1 MEHVL
6 NELNV
11 NVVPP
16 IAADAV
22 LSVDHNAGASSNSKN
37 KGQSKK
43 ASKKRNIEEID
54 DDGQGAGKKDKRE
67 GKRMGHTMTQK
78 GKTQREN
85 DAYFGNHDKL
95 NEHSLFRYVS
105 VAMITADIDCVLAL
119 QSTINR
125 YRLISK
131 YAPIAADAGEK
142 LLLGTRVV
150 RVWFVKVPK
159 FLEFYRAFS
168 IRLYANG
175 KGGILCMLYID
186 YTLIIHWIYITYT
199 LTLIIYIQ
207 YREKY
212 SRPVHCH

>member
-1 MEHVL
+1 MEHVV
-6 NELNV
+6 NEENV
-11 NVVPP
+11 NVVPT

-22 LSVDHNAGASSNSKN
+22 PSVDHNAGASSNSKN
-37 KGQSKK
+37 KGQTKK

-54 DDGQGAGKKDKRE
+54 DDGQGADKKDRRA
-67 GKRMGHTMTQK
+67 GKRMDHAKTQK

-105 VAMITADIDCVLAL
+105 VAMITADTDCVFAL
-119 QSTINR
+119 QSTIIR

-131 YAPIAADAGEK
+131 YAPIAASAGEK
-142 LLLGTRVV
+142 LLLGQRVV

-175 KGGILCMLYID
+175 KQGIVCMLYIH
-186 YTLIIHWIYITYT
+186 YTSLIH
-199 LTLIIYIQ
+199 
-207 YREKY
+207 
-212 SRPVHCH
+212 